1 MSTMVKSNETQVG
14 NRIKIAIQKSGR
26 LAEHSLKL
34 LERSGLQFARS
45 KDKLFWYGRNLPVDL
60 LLVRDDDIP
69 RLLLEGMCD
78 LGIVGQNVAIE
89 KLLDAQKKQ
98 PCAELET
105 LTELDFGHCKLM
117 LALPESHNYASAQQ
131 LNGARIATSYPRLTQ
146 QWLNEQNVAADIV
159 LLNGAVEIAPSLG
172 TADAIVDLVS
182 TGTTL
187 RANHLRAV
195 ETVAISQAALYRGC
209 SELSAES
216 TSLLDKLV
224 QRISGVQRAAETKY
238 VMFHVPRSEL
248 STIAEILPG
257 AESPTVLPL
266 EGQPERVA
274 VHALCTEQ
282 VFWEH
287 LEALKRAGASAILV
301 LPVEKMLA

>member
-1 MSTMVKSNETQVG
+1 MNQLQANDG
-14 NRIKIAIQKSGR
+14 DRIKIAIQKSGR
-26 LAEHSLKL
+26 LAETSLKL
-34 LERSGLQFARS
+34 LERSGLSFARS

-78 LGIVGQNVAIE
+78 LGIVGQNVAQE
-89 KLLDAQKKQ
+89 KLLDAQLTDDQ
-98 PCAELET
+98 AALES
-105 LTELDFGHCKLM
+105 LAELDFGHCRLM
-117 LALPESHNYASAQQ
+117 LALPEQQTYDSPLQ
-131 LNGARIATSYPRLTQ
+131 LNGVRIATSYPQLTR
-146 QWLNEQNVAADIV
+146 QWLESHGVSAKIV

-195 ETVAISQAALYRGC
+195 ANVTTSQAALYRGR
-209 SELSAES
+209 SRLSADS
-216 TSLLDKLV
+216 AALLDKLV
-224 QRISGVQRAAETKY
+224 QRIQGVQRANETKY
-238 VMFHVPRSEL
+238 VMFHAPRAEL
-248 STIAEILPG
+248 GTIAEILPG

-266 EGQPERVA
+266 EGQPNRVA

-282 VFWEH
+282 VFWGH
-287 LEALKRAGASAILV
+287 LEALKGAGASAILV
-301 LPVEKMLA
+301 LPVEKMLV